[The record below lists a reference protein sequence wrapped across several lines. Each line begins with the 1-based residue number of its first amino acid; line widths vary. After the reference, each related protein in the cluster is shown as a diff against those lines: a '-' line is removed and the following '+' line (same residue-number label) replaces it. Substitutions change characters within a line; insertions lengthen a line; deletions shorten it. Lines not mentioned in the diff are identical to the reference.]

1 MRTPEK
7 YVTTFSEWF
16 EFPVAPL
23 YLNPEYPAEKVC
35 RRESVGG

>member
-16 EFPVAPL
+16 EFPVTPL
-23 YLNPEYPAEKVC
+23 YLNPEYLQKEY
-35 RRESVGG
+35 VG